1 MRYLEEGPPQLC
13 FVGLIYNIEQIYI
26 YIYIYRCI
34 CICICTCI
42 WYIYHVQ
49 TVNLY
54 VSTSSSLSSKPP
66 FHQISSF
73 WSLKPPRNGWF
84 NLSFSAIDHLP
95 GVAIGTGTQVTME
108 SAQVILLGSK
118 TLGAMPQMQM
128 ARDVGKVIDRIGHNW
143 R

>member
-26 YIYIYRCI
+26 YIDVYA
-34 CICICTCI
+34 
-42 WYIYHVQ
+42 
-49 TVNLY
+49 Y
-54 VSTSSSLSSKPP
+54 VYVHAYGISIMYKQSTYMCQPPSLSSKPP

-128 ARDVGKVIDRIGHNW
+128 AWDVGKVIDRIGYNW